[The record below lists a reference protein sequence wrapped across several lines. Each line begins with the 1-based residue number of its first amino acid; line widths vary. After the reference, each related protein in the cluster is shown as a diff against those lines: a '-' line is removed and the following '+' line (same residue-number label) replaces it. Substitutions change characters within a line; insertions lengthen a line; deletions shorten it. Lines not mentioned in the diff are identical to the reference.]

1 MTHSVIGSVNALIGG
16 LFLLTSFAMVATRQV
31 RGCLG
36 QFVYQSILLAASALL
51 IGGSSA
57 SWHLVAVG
65 LITLITKPI
74 VIPWLLRRTVPER
87 IFTRREVALTIN
99 ATTSLLIALGLAVL
113 SYFIA
118 RPLLSAA
125 GAEFAAVNLPIGIA
139 GLLLGGYTLT
149 VRREAVPQLIAILT
163 MENSAFFAG
172 IAIAPGLSIIA
183 ELAVAFDA
191 LVLAFVVGLL
201 TRLIHERTGHTEVA
215 RLTDLREEAER

>member
-1 MTHSVIGSVNALIGG
+1 MAHGVIGSVNALIGG

-31 RGCLG
+31 RGCLRM
-36 QFVYQSILLAASALL
+36 FVYQSLLLAASALL
-51 IGGSSA
+51 IGTSTA

-65 LITLITKPI
+65 GITLGTKPI
-74 VIPWLLRRTVPER
+74 LIPWLLRRTVPER

-99 ATTSLLIALGLAVL
+99 ATASLLIALGLAVL

-118 RPLLSAA
+118 RPLLAA
-125 GAEFAAVNLPIGIA
+125 APAEFAAVNLPIGVA

-149 VRREAVPQLIAILT
+149 VRREAVPQLIAVLT

-215 RLTDLREEAER
+215 RLTELREEGER

>member
-1 MTHSVIGSVNALIGG
+1 MTHGVIGSVNALIGG

-31 RGCLG
+31 RGCLRM
-36 QFVYQSILLAASALL
+36 FVYQSLLLAASALL
-51 IGGSSA
+51 IGTSTA

-65 LITLITKPI
+65 LITLGTKPI
-74 VIPWLLRRTVPER
+74 LIPWLLRRTVPER

-99 ATTSLLIALGLAVL
+99 ATASLLIALGLAVL

-118 RPLLSAA
+118 RPLLAA
-125 GAEFAAVNLPIGIA
+125 APAEFAAVNLPIGVA

-149 VRREAVPQLIAILT
+149 VRREAVPQLIAVLT

-191 LVLAFVVGLL
+191 LVLAFVVGLV
-201 TRLIHERTGHTEVA
+201 TRMHPERTGHTEVA
-215 RLTDLREEAER
+215 RLTELREEAER

>member
-1 MTHSVIGSVNALIGG
+1 MSHETLSTLNALIGG

-31 RGCLG
+31 RGCL
-36 QFVYQSILLAASALL
+36 QFFIYQSLLLA
-51 IGGSSA
+51 SSA
-57 SWHLVAVG
+57 FVIGAHPIFWHLIAVG
-65 LITLITKPI
+65 AINLATKAI
-74 VIPWLLRRTVPER
+74 LIPWLLRHSIPER

-99 ATTSLLIALGLAVL
+99 ATTSLLIALALAVF

-118 RPLLSAA
+118 QPLLAA
-125 GAEFAAVNLPIGIA
+125 PHTGYATVNLPIGIA

-172 IAIAPGLSIIA
+172 IAIAAKLSIIA

-201 TRLIHERTGHTEVA
+201 TRLIHERVGHTEVA
-215 RLTDLREEAER
+215 RLTDLTEREEP